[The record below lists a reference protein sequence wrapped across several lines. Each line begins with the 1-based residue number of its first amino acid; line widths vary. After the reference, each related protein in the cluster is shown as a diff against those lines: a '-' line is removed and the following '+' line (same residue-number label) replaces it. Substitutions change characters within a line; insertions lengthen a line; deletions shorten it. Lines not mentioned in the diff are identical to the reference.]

1 MRCSFVGLCTL
12 LLVAC
17 VPVGQQDTEAAD
29 VAAIRALLAEYDA
42 LANAGDAAAL
52 AELYAEDVI
61 HMPPDAASHVGRGAV
76 LAAMEEMFG
85 ANTLQLTSVADEIE
99 VTGDLAFVRITWDET
114 IAPKAG
120 GDTEQMHG
128 NWLVIL
134 KRQADGSWKLWRDM
148 WSYFE
153 RPEA

>member
-1 MRCSFVGLCTL
+1 MRRPFVGFCTL

-17 VPVGQQDTEAAD
+17 VPVQQDTEADAD
-29 VAAIRALLAEYDA
+29 AIRALLAEYDA

-52 AELYAEDVI
+52 AELYAEDVV
-61 HMPPDAASHVGRGAV
+61 HMPPDAASHIGREAL
-76 LAAMEEMFG
+76 LAAMEETFG

-99 VTGDLAFVRITWDET
+99 VAGDLAFMRITWDESMT
-114 IAPKAG
+114 PKAG

-134 KRQADGSWKLWRDM
+134 KRQADGSWKIWRDM

-153 RPEA
+153 RLEGRG

>member
-1 MRCSFVGLCTL
+1 MRRSLVALCTL

-17 VPVGQQDTEAAD
+17 VPVSQQDTEAD
-29 VAAIRALLAEYDA
+29 VDAIRALLAQYDA

-99 VTGDLAFVRITWDET
+99 LAGDLAFVRITWDET

-128 NWLVIL
+128 NWLAIL

-148 WSYFE
+148 WSVFS
-153 RPEA
+153 PEA